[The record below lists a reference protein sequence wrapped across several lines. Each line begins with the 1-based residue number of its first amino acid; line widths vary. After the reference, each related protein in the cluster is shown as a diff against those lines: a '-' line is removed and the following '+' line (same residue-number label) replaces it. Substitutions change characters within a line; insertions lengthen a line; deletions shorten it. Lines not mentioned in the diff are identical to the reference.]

1 MKSFDKFQFDSS
13 PQIDEEMEDLDES
26 IVGAVR
32 SAGQVV
38 GNSLKNTGQA
48 LQKAQKKAATLT
60 SRAASKVQSVQKNLN
75 KKIENV
81 GNRVKDPLNRGV
93 RPPLPQKDR
102 ATQKIEKKQADSLLN
117 KSGSFTGVKPTRP
130 LSQRQK
136 DNKADAIAGLKAKG
150 KLPSRFEGQ
159 STETSKFRNLTRG
172 GLRSSLA
179 RTAGSAL
186 LNVGKGL
193 AQKPTR
199 MVSFNQAGTGS
210 LGAFQDLGQNFQG
223 AAKGLMNT
231 KRFQPTTSVKTG
243 YNPGRG
249 GNPPNDPP
257 PPPPPGRAR
266 GGNPP
271 DDPPPPPPPG
281 GARVRP
287 FRSNTPSKTTPG
299 KDDGRTVG
307 STLLN
312 KGLNAITNQRDS
324 VSSKKKPVETPEPT
338 GSGRLTQ
345 SKRTN
350 VKDSDTLKFKPT
362 SKEIAA
368 ALRSKNRKEV
378 AQKITD
384 ILGNTKDPQSRQ
396 VKQQIRL
403 AKKTS
408 QKDVKKQA
416 IKDFKADQAKNN
428 LVNAINTGTT
438 ADGSKASEVVS
449 GKKQASKTD
458 KAAFDLL
465 TNPKV
470 NQNKLDDYIIKAK
483 PGEVERQQNF
493 IRKEPTSSQTT
504 GTGNRG
510 GQRRFTDFN
519 RPRVTQSQTNKG
531 GQTSRNNVL
540 NKPKTTSKPTIT
552 KSQSNKGGQTA
563 RNNVFTDNPKTTTS
577 KTNVGGQTARNN
589 VVNRGENEM
598 QKYRS
603 DLRQDDENSKKKKN
617 NKFSS
622 NRPLR
627 DEFEFSHWREE
638 FLWEVD
644 KKYPEK
650 VKEIKPMSG
659 KNNITVNPED
669 KDAKYKRGY

>member
-1 MKSFDKFQFDSS
+1 MKSFDKFQFDTS

-26 IVGAVR
+26 LVGAVR

-60 SRAASKVQSVQKNLN
+60 SRASSKVQSVQKNLN
-75 KKIENV
+75 KKIDNIR
-81 GNRVKDPLNRGV
+81 NRDKFTITKTIDPFKRGV
-93 RPPLPQKDR
+93 APKR
-102 ATQKIEKKQADSLLN
+102 APDPKANTLLN
-117 KSGSFTGVKPTRP
+117 KSGSFTGTKKPN
-130 LSQRQK
+130 LSQRSLDK
-136 DNKADAIAGLKAKG
+136 KADAISGARAKG
-150 KLPSRFEGQ
+150 ILPKKYEGDTTKASQ
-159 STETSKFRNLTRG
+159 FRDLTRG

-186 LNVGKGL
+186 LNVGRGL

-210 LGAFQDLGQNFQG
+210 LGAFQDLGQNVQS
-223 AAKGLMNT
+223 AAKGVADT
-231 KRFQPTTSVKTG
+231 KRFQPTISQKVG
-243 YNPGRG
+243 YNPKG
-249 GNPPNDPP
+249 
-257 PPPPPGRAR
+257 
-266 GGNPP
+266 
-271 DDPPPPPPPG
+271 
-281 GARVRP
+281 
-287 FRSNTPSKTTPG
+287 TPTKTTAG
-299 KDDGRTVG
+299 KDDGRTIG

-362 SKEIAA
+362 SKEITA

-403 AKKTS
+403 AKKDLGAK
-408 QKDVKKQA
+408 QQA
-416 IKDFKADQAKNN
+416 IKDFNKNKNKEKGEDN
-428 LVNAINTGTT
+428 LINAINTGTT
-438 ADGSKASEVVS
+438 KDGSKASEVVS
-449 GKKQASKTD
+449 GKKQPSKAD

-465 TNPKV
+465 TNPK
-470 NQNKLDDYIIKAK
+470 NDPDKLDDYIIKAR

-493 IRKEPTSSQTT
+493 VRKEPTSSQTT

-540 NKPKTTSKPTIT
+540 NKPKTTSKSTIT

-563 RNNVFTDNPKTTTS
+563 KSNVFTDKPKTTTS
-577 KTNVGGQTARNN
+577 KTNVGGQTEKNN
-589 VVNRGENEM
+589 VVNNKKNAM
-598 QKYRS
+598 QQYRS
-603 DLRQDDENSKKKKN
+603 DLRQDDENSKSKKDN
-617 NKFSS
+617 RFTNKK
-622 NRPLR
+622 PLR
-627 DEFEFSHWREE
+627 DEFNFSHWREE

>member
-1 MKSFDKFQFDSS
+1 MKSFDKFQFDTS

-26 IVGAVR
+26 LVGAVR

-48 LQKAQKKAATLT
+48 LQKVQKKAATLT

-186 LNVGKGL
+186 LNVGRGL

-210 LGAFQDLGQNFQG
+210 LGAFQDLGQNVQS
-223 AAKGLMNT
+223 AAKGVADT
-231 KRFQPTTSVKTG
+231 KRFQPTISQKVG
-243 YNPGRG
+243 YNPKG
-249 GNPPNDPP
+249 
-257 PPPPPGRAR
+257 
-266 GGNPP
+266 
-271 DDPPPPPPPG
+271 
-281 GARVRP
+281 
-287 FRSNTPSKTTPG
+287 TPTKTTAG

-378 AQKITD
+378 AQKILDEIYIKTLNLNLKK
-384 ILGNTKDPQSRQ
+384 I
-396 VKQQIRL
+396 IR
-403 AKKTS
+403 
-408 QKDVKKQA
+408 
-416 IKDFKADQAKNN
+416 
-428 LVNAINTGTT
+428 
-438 ADGSKASEVVS
+438 
-449 GKKQASKTD
+449 
-458 KAAFDLL
+458 
-465 TNPKV
+465 
-470 NQNKLDDYIIKAK
+470 
-483 PGEVERQQNF
+483 
-493 IRKEPTSSQTT
+493 
-504 GTGNRG
+504 
-510 GQRRFTDFN
+510 
-519 RPRVTQSQTNKG
+519 
-531 GQTSRNNVL
+531 
-540 NKPKTTSKPTIT
+540 
-552 KSQSNKGGQTA
+552 
-563 RNNVFTDNPKTTTS
+563 
-577 KTNVGGQTARNN
+577 
-589 VVNRGENEM
+589 
-598 QKYRS
+598 
-603 DLRQDDENSKKKKN
+603 
-617 NKFSS
+617 
-622 NRPLR
+622 
-627 DEFEFSHWREE
+627 
-638 FLWEVD
+638 
-644 KKYPEK
+644 
-650 VKEIKPMSG
+650 
-659 KNNITVNPED
+659 
-669 KDAKYKRGY
+669 

>member
-257 PPPPPGRAR
+257 PPPPPGGGG

-271 DDPPPPPPPG
+271 NNPPG
-281 GARVRP
+281 GGGGGGPIRS

-299 KDDGRTVG
+299 KDDGRTIG
-307 STLLN
+307 STLRNKLLN
-312 KGLNAITNQRDS
+312 RITNQRDS

-338 GSGRLTQ
+338 GSAR
-345 SKRTN
+345 
-350 VKDSDTLKFKPT
+350 VT
-362 SKEIAA
+362 S
-368 ALRSKNRKEV
+368 SNR
-378 AQKITD
+378 TD
-384 ILGNTKDPQSRQ
+384 I
-396 VKQQIRL
+396 
-403 AKKTS
+403 
-408 QKDVKKQA
+408 
-416 IKDFKADQAKNN
+416 
-428 LVNAINTGTT
+428 
-438 ADGSKASEVVS
+438 
-449 GKKQASKTD
+449 
-458 KAAFDLL
+458 
-465 TNPKV
+465 
-470 NQNKLDDYIIKAK
+470 
-483 PGEVERQQNF
+483 
-493 IRKEPTSSQTT
+493 
-504 GTGNRG
+504 
-510 GQRRFTDFN
+510 
-519 RPRVTQSQTNKG
+519 TQ
-531 GQTSRNNVL
+531 
-540 NKPKTTSKPTIT
+540 
-552 KSQSNKGGQTA
+552 GQTA
-563 RNNVFTDNPKTTTS
+563 FQGRQKSNKKRENIGRKKTRDVNAVLKKLAKEKTPARDKNIIKTGTKTKPDSETQKDLDNFKPSDLLNRPKDNLSSFNQYLQSLNRRNKNSSIVPKKKPVSRTDLDTTDKFTDRDLALGKAAINFAKMQPKSDADLRKKSVNINKKRQQGADALRKAIQSQADKDAKKSSGSTS
-577 KTNVGGQTARNN
+577 TPSSTQKALPPAKKLKRPNIRSYKNDPDGYEKARAAYAAQPPENKTRKGGGRPKKQTDQEGN
-589 VVNRGENEM
+589 ENEM
-598 QKYRS
+598 QKYKKDLKKRGVQEQFS
-603 DLRQDDENSKKKKN
+603 D
-617 NKFSS
+617 
-622 NRPLR
+622 
-627 DEFEFSHWREE
+627 WREE

-650 VKEIKPMSG
+650 IKEIKPMSG